1 MLLCYC
7 IIFYVQVR
15 QAPLASCGRG
25 NIAVAPFSLFF
36 VSNCSGL
43 GAFIRGT
50 YSFMVATPF
59 CIRTMSSIT
68 DFVWFMAAS
77 STPSSPVLLFLCRQR
92 LRHTHAH

>member
-25 NIAVAPFSLFF
+25 NIAVAPFSLFL

-50 YSFMVATPF
+50 YSLGFMVLTLF

-68 DFVWFMAAS
+68 DFVWVMAAS
-77 STPSSPVLLFLCRQR
+77 STPSSPVLLFFV
-92 LRHTHAH
+92 